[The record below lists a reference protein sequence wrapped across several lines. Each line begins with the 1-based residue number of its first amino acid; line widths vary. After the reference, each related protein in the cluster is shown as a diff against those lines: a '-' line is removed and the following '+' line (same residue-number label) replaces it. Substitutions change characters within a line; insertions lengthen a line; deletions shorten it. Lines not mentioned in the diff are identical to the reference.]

1 MQPRSFLDVK
11 GREAVFGRRRK
22 LHDFTSEI
30 AAHLQLE
37 IDRLRE
43 QGLGEEEARAA
54 ARRSFG
60 NLLHAEEHFYE
71 SSHWLAWDHFWQ
83 DVRYSLRMLRT
94 SPGFT
99 AIAVLTIALGIGA
112 ISAIFSVV
120 DAVLLQ
126 PLPYPRPEQL
136 VSIQDDLP
144 ALGTQDVGMS
154 QPEWQDLQRSGIFEY
169 VSPTWFDENNL
180 TGSSQ
185 PARVRLLI
193 VAPNYFA
200 LLGVKPQLGRPFNPG
215 DHSPGLTLEVL
226 ISDGF
231 WKRAFGGDPHI
242 LDRSIRLDTDLY
254 RIVGVMPPGF
264 DAPGRTT
271 EERNIEVWVATSFYG
286 PPMSDH
292 PPRSGRNLP
301 TAVARLKPGLTIA
314 AAQSRLDTLVAALQK
329 EFPEDYPKASA
340 WTVRLVPLKERIV
353 GNIRQSLILLLGAV
367 GLVLLIGCLNVANL
381 LLARASARG
390 REMAVR
396 QALGAARNRLMSQLL
411 TESVLLSLLGG
422 IAGLAILFCTKG
434 FLLRFLPESLPRLN
448 EISISS
454 PVLFFALGACFVTG
468 AIFGLVPALQ
478 ADRLDLT
485 DMLKQEG
492 RSSTGSGEQART
504 RRILVVF
511 EFALSLVL
519 MVAAGLLLR
528 SFRDLVNVR
537 LGFTPQNVMS
547 VRTRLPYP
555 NDLSTDNYRTP
566 AQQAPFFRELLR
578 RSRALPRVK
587 EAAIGDTASIPLDES
602 LRDLKL
608 ISEGQFL
615 FTVEESDIQRD
626 EPAVAERSSVTP
638 EYFDLLKM
646 SLLRGRLF
654 DESDNDKTPQVA
666 VINEAFARMYW
677 PSQNPIGKR
686 FRKARADSPLI
697 TVVGLIANARTESLA
712 EAGVPKIYL
721 DLYQTGAKH
730 LAIFVRGD
738 LDAAA
743 IPDEL
748 RQQVQSVDP
757 TLPVF
762 GAQMLNET
770 VSASVSARRFSME
783 MVALFALT
791 ALLLTALGIYGVIS
805 YIVSERTHEI
815 GIRLALGAQSTSIL
829 RMVLRQGLGLALAG
843 AVFGLA
849 GALIVSHLMAGLL
862 YGVRPAD
869 PLTFAAVAILLI
881 GVALLA
887 CYIPARR
894 ALRVDPLVTLRH
906 E

>member
-1 MQPRSFLDVK
+1 M
-11 GREAVFGRRRK
+11 FGRKRK
-22 LHDFTSEI
+22 FDDFTSEI
-30 AAHLQLE
+30 EAHIQLE
-37 IDRLRE
+37 IERLRE
-43 QGLGEEEARAA
+43 QGLSEDDARAT

-60 NLLHAEEHFYE
+60 NVMHVEERLYE
-71 SSHWLAWDHFWQ
+71 TGRWLWWDHFWH
-83 DVRYSLRMLRT
+83 DIRYALRMLRK

-99 AIAVLTIALGIGA
+99 AIAVLTMALGIGA
-112 ISAIFSVV
+112 TTAIFSVV
-120 DAVLLQ
+120 DATLLH
-126 PLPYPRPEQL
+126 PLPYPQPDQL
-136 VSIQDDLP
+136 VSVEDDLP
-144 ALGTQDVGMS
+144 GVGAQDVGMS
-154 QPEWQDLQRSGIFEY
+154 EPEWQDLQRSGIFEY

-200 LLGVKPQLGRPFNPG
+200 LLGVKPQLGRSFNPE

-226 ISDGF
+226 ISDGL
-231 WKRAFGGDPHI
+231 WKRAFGADPHI

-271 EERNIEVWVATSFYG
+271 EERNIEAWMATSFYG

-314 AAQSRLDTLVAALQK
+314 AAQSRLDALVAALQK
-329 EFPEDYPKASA
+329 EFPEDYPKQSA
-340 WTVRLVPLKERIV
+340 WSVRLLPLKERVV
-353 GNIRQSLILLLGAV
+353 GNIRQSLILLLAAV
-367 GLVLLIGCLNVANL
+367 GLVLLIGCVNVANL

-396 QALGAARNRLMSQLL
+396 QALGAARKRLISQLL

-422 IAGLAILFCTKG
+422 MAGLAILFCTKG
-434 FLLRFLPESLPRLN
+434 FLLRLLPDSLPRLN
-448 EISISS
+448 EISINL
-454 PVLFFALGACFVTG
+454 PVLLFALVASVVTG
-468 AIFGLVPALQ
+468 AIFGLIPALQ

-485 DMLKQEG
+485 HMLKQEG
-492 RSSTGSGEQART
+492 RGSTGSGEQART
-504 RRILVVF
+504 RRVLVVI
-511 EFALSLVL
+511 EFALSLML

-537 LGFTPQNVMS
+537 LGFNPQNVMA

-555 NDLSTDNYRTP
+555 NDPKTDAYATP
-566 AQQAPFFRELLR
+566 AQEAPFFRELLR
-578 RSRALPRVK
+578 RSEALPKVE
-587 EAAIGDTASIPLDES
+587 EAALGDTASIPLDES

-608 ISEGQFL
+608 ISEGKFL
-615 FTVEESDIQRD
+615 FTVEGSDMQSD
-626 EPAVAERSSVTP
+626 EPAVVERSSVTP
-638 EYFDLLKM
+638 EYFHLLKIP
-646 SLLRGRLF
+646 LLRGRLF
-654 DESDNDKTPQVA
+654 DESDNDKAPQVA
-666 VINEAFARMYW
+666 VINEAFARTYW
-677 PSQNPIGKR
+677 PDQNPIGKR
-686 FRKARADSPLI
+686 FRKARADSAWI

-721 DLYQTGAKH
+721 DLYQTGGKR
-730 LAIFVRGD
+730 LTIFLRGN

-743 IPDEL
+743 IPAEV
-748 RQQVQSVDP
+748 REQVQSVDP
-757 TLPVF
+757 TLPVS
-762 GAQMLNET
+762 GAQTLNET
-770 VSASVSARRFSME
+770 VSASLSERRFSME
-783 MVALFALT
+783 RVALFALT
-791 ALLLTALGIYGVIS
+791 ALFLAGLGIYGVIS

-815 GIRLALGAQSTSIL
+815 GIRIALGAERRSIL

-843 AVFGLA
+843 AAVGLVC
-849 GALIVSHLMAGLL
+849 ALIVSHLMAGLL
-862 YGVRPAD
+862 YGVKPTD
-869 PLTFAAVAILLI
+869 PLTFGGVALLLI
-881 GVALLA
+881 GVAVLA

-894 ALRVDPLVTLRH
+894 AVRVDPLVALRH